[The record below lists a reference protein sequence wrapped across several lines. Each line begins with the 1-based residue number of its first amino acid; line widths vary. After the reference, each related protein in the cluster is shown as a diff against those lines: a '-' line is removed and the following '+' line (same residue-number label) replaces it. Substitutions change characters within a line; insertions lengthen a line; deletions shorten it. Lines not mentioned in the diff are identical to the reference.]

1 MPQPLLYALELL
13 TVYAWEQG
21 CQAEDFDMAQG
32 VRTVLRLVSQ
42 PTELCVYW
50 IVNYNFEDETVRNYL
65 LCQLRSPR
73 YPSFRSSPTAGQGR
87 TESEF

>member
-1 MPQPLLYALELL
+1 MLYALELL

-42 PTELCVYW
+42 PSELCVYW
-50 IVNYNFEDETVRNYL
+50 TVNYNFEDETIRNNLLHQLKSQRYL
-65 LCQLRSPR
+65 S
-73 YPSFRSSPTAGQGR
+73 SRSSPAAGQGR